1 MYESEQHTNTI
12 CYWAKPTHTTT
23 TLCSVWA
30 PRPLSHHQQN
40 LQGICGPGASRIYYP
55 TPETVIKPSQP
66 HGEKTHKFFNMTIE
80 NVKTV
85 EEDQDGM
92 YSDNFNT
99 ASMYASHTYW
109 SLVNKLYLFFLICKL
124 LPCALAEDW
133 GELCRSHDK
142 DIAPSVFYSYFSF
155 PVLSP
160 FLLALTTA
168 TTCENGWKKGDD
180 RTRGC

>member
-1 MYESEQHTNTI
+1 MG
-12 CYWAKPTHTTT
+12 K
-23 TLCSVWA
+23 
-30 PRPLSHHQQN
+30 
-40 LQGICGPGASRIYYP
+40 
-55 TPETVIKPSQP
+55 K
-66 HGEKTHKFFNMTIE
+66 HKFFNMTTE
-80 NVKTV
+80 NVKTLEV
-85 EEDQDGM
+85 DQDGV

-99 ASMYASHTYW
+99 VSMYASHTYW

-160 FLLALTTA
+160 CFFWPWPLQPHVKTD
-168 TTCENGWKKGDD
+168 EKKGDD